1 MTSGVSVIESWIVED
16 PLKDKTALY
25 GLNAVEGA
33 WAVTMKID
41 NDDVWKDVKSG
52 KYLGLSIEGMFS
64 DKGEDVEEVEAENIL
79 SELKKLLSNG

>member
-1 MTSGVSVIESWIVED
+1 
-16 PLKDKTALY
+16 
-25 GLNAVEGA
+25 
-33 WAVTMKID
+33 MKID